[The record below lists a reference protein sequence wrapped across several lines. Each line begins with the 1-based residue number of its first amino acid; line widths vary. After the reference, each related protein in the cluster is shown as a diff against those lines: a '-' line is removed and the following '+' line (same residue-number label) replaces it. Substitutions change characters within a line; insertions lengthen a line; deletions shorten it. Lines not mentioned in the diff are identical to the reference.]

1 MLYVSLGGLAWRFV
15 RISSRKM
22 ILIPAEST
30 LCTFLGKQDVCVCVC
45 PSLQGSPLHL
55 FAQCPSL
62 KAVK

>member
-45 PSLQGSPLHL
+45 VSVPAGFSSSPLRPVPQ
-55 FAQCPSL
+55 FESC
-62 KAVK
+62 